1 METLTIFT
9 PTYNRA
15 KFLPKAFEALKR
27 QTLKDFLWMIID
39 DGSTDKSAMILD
51 KYSQCNNIKII
62 HQQNMGI
69 SAARNIALK
78 NICGNYLMFVD
89 SDDILPDNTI
99 ETLMNLAEEKNEDIV
114 VLSADSGKSS
124 GFGEFIEKYP
134 DRYFECGIMEQ
145 GVIGISS
152 GLATTGKVPV
162 FCAIAPFV
170 TARPFE
176 MFRNDLGYMNQNV
189 KVVGRN
195 CGITYSDLG
204 ATHHSLEDF
213 AIVRMIPGVTI
224 LAPQDPYEI
233 EEAVK
238 AMLSMNGPV
247 YMRIGNPKIPV
258 LFEKEPFVIGKG
270 RKITEGEALTLITT
284 GSMTMA
290 AMEAVERLEEEG
302 IQVEHIGMPT
312 VWPIDAELICD
323 SVKKT
328 GRVMTIEEHYI
339 KGGLGTI
346 VMETLNDNGINV
358 PIKMH
363 GIPHC
368 YASNGPYNEL
378 MAYYKLDAD
387 GVYGGIKEFLKN
399 EEGNK

>member
-1 METLTIFT
+1 M
-9 PTYNRA
+9 
-15 KFLPKAFEALKR
+15 KFDNYMDPRKTFGKAVTQEA
-27 QTLKDFLWMIID
+27 
-39 DGSTDKSAMILD
+39 
-51 KYSQCNNIKII
+51 
-62 HQQNMGI
+62 
-69 SAARNIALK
+69 
-78 NICGNYLMFVD
+78 
-89 SDDILPDNTI
+89 
-99 ETLMNLAEEKNEDIV
+99 EKNEDIV

-233 EEAVK
+233 RSSK
-238 AMLSMNGPV
+238 
-247 YMRIGNPKIPV
+247 GNAFHEWPG
-258 LFEKEPFVIGKG
+258 LYAN
-270 RKITEGEALTLITT
+270 RK
-284 GSMTMA
+284 SK
-290 AMEAVERLEEEG
+290 
-302 IQVEHIGMPT
+302 
-312 VWPIDAELICD
+312 D
-323 SVKKT
+323 S
-328 GRVMTIEEHYI
+328 
-339 KGGLGTI
+339 GT
-346 VMETLNDNGINV
+346 
-358 PIKMH
+358 
-363 GIPHC
+363 
-368 YASNGPYNEL
+368 
-378 MAYYKLDAD
+378 
-387 GVYGGIKEFLKN
+387 F
-399 EEGNK
+399 